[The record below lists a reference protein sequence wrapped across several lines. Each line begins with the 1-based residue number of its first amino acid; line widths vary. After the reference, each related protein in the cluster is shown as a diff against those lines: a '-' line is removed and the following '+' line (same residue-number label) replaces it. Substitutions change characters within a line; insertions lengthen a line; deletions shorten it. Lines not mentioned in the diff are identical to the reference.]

1 MQFLHYYN
9 QEGDLMSIF
18 NETVI
23 IKISNSKKV
32 DSGLEGKLPERKLR
46 GWAKY
51 AAITIATIGIGLGA
65 NHYTGDPTGLEKK
78 LGLNSPVVKTMVFD
92 SKEYRVIKVEGYNY
106 SFDDMIKVNEYIR
119 KLKPQER
126 SSVGTVYVSRYE
138 GKLIV
143 PVLIRRGVADTNYTD
158 PVEIL
163 VGELKEGDEYIT
175 GRESGSSKTAT
186 TQANPFNILGMP
198 RR

>member
-1 MQFLHYYN
+1 
-9 QEGDLMSIF
+9 MSIF
-18 NETVI
+18 TKE
-23 IKISNSKKV
+23 V
-32 DSGLEGKLPERKLR
+32 DSGKEGSEGLEGKLPERQLR
-46 GWAKY
+46 GWVKVPIY
-51 AAITIATIGIGLGA
+51 LIAAGTIGYFA
-65 NHYTGDPTGLEKK
+65 NKWTGDPTGLEKK
-78 LGLNSPVVKTMVFD
+78 LGLNSPVVSTMVFD

-143 PVLIRRGVADTNYTD
+143 PVLIRKGVSDTNYTD
-158 PVEIL
+158 PAEIL
-163 VGELKEGDEYIT
+163 VGELKEGDKYIT

>member
-1 MQFLHYYN
+1 
-9 QEGDLMSIF
+9 MSIF
-18 NETVI
+18 TKE
-23 IKISNSKKV
+23 V

-46 GWAKY
+46 GWAKVPIY
-51 AAITIATIGIGLGA
+51 IIAAGTIGYFA
-65 NHYTGDPTGLEKK
+65 NRWTGDPTGLEKK
-78 LGLNSPVVKTMVFD
+78 LGVGSSNISTMVFD
-92 SKEYRVIKVEGYNY
+92 SKEYRIIKVEGHNY
-106 SFDDMIKVNEYIR
+106 SFDDMIKVNEYMQ

-143 PVLIRRGVADTNYTD
+143 PVLIRRGVSDTNYTD

-163 VGELKEGDEYIT
+163 VGELKEGDKYIT
-175 GRESGSSKTAT
+175 GRESGPSKTAT
-186 TQANPFNILGMP
+186 TQANPFNILGVP